1 MSKALLIKS
10 YTDITTGTQGQWN
23 ELTMARSYIQGIE
36 TTNGIYSGGG
46 WDWLTP
52 FSIFSGIGVVAM
64 YATLGCAWLIMKTDA
79 KLQDQMYKFMPK
91 LLIVLLIIFL
101 PISYS

>member
-36 TTNGIYSGGG
+36 TGKILENL
-46 WDWLTP
+46 W
-52 FSIFSGIGVVAM
+52 
-64 YATLGCAWLIMKTDA
+64 GCNLNCVKAC
-79 KLQDQMYKFMPK
+79 
-91 LLIVLLIIFL
+91 
-101 PISYS
+101 S

>member
-36 TTNGIYSGGG
+36 TEGR
-46 WDWLTP
+46 P
-52 FSIFSGIGVVAM
+52 V
-64 YATLGCAWLIMKTDA
+64 
-79 KLQDQMYKFMPK
+79 
-91 LLIVLLIIFL
+91 
-101 PISYS
+101 